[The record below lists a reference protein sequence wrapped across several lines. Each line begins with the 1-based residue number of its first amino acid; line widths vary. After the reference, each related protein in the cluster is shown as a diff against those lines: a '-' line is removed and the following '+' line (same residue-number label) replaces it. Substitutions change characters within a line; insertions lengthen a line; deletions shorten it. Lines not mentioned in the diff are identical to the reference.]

1 MSVYI
6 DIHILEMTTPG
17 KNPEN
22 SVKGRSDV
30 VASPTGEQY
39 LNALG
44 RRRSSQSR
52 KIFSEQNF
60 YAIPEVA
67 ERLKI
72 TEELARELIR
82 RGEIH
87 AYRIGKAYRITD
99 DDINEFLESCSTRNE
114 NPDE

>member
-1 MSVYI
+1 
-6 DIHILEMTTPG
+6 MTPPG

-22 SVKGRSDV
+22 SEKGRSNE
-30 VASPTGEQY
+30 VASPPGEQY
-39 LNALG
+39 LKALG
-44 RRRSSQSR
+44 RRRSSRSR
-52 KIFSEQNF
+52 QIFSEQNF

-72 TEELARELIR
+72 TEELVRELIR

-99 DDINEFLESCSTRNE
+99 DDIDEFLESCSTRNE
-114 NPDE
+114 NPDEE

>member
-1 MSVYI
+1 MRLYLFVSKYI
-6 DIHILEMTTPG
+6 DAYLSAMTPSR
-17 KNPEN
+17 KDPEN
-22 SVKGRSDV
+22 SEKGRSNV
-30 VASPTGEQY
+30 VASPPGEKY
-39 LNALG
+39 LDALG

-72 TEELARELIR
+72 TEELVRELIR

-99 DDINEFLESCSTRNE
+99 DDIDNLFSE
-114 NPDE
+114 